1 MLFSKQMPQEPS
13 RDSWVERYENDV
25 YKRFSET
32 AKLGA
37 CRPPSLSGIIQCD
50 RPIERGGRC
59 VLHTP
64 KLTEAERRLLEP
76 FDLTMEQSLEHRF
89 LEALRSERGIADFS
103 SIHFPALQWNQSPLR
118 ELLTRQG
125 SVNFNM
131 AVFHQKADFSGIHF
145 SSRPSFMRTVFRD
158 AVTFTSASFASG
170 AIFSESVFKNPA
182 TFEGCLFE
190 NETVFGGARFLDDA
204 IFKHAKVEGKLRFMG
219 RDENAMFHS
228 ASDFSRL
235 EIGDDAFM
243 IFELVSLAKASF
255 LYSDLTQLDFR
266 TVSWCEASS
275 PWARCGRGRLMLW
288 DEMNLLAEN
297 PSSRDCD
304 AVGEN
309 YRQLVLRYEARRDFE
324 RAEQFH
330 IGEMEVQRKL
340 ESLNNIGVASR
351 IGFVSATG
359 FYRLLSRYG
368 SSYWRAA
375 LVLFCVLTLV
385 AVGFMFT
392 GLRPASAQ
400 SDLRALRYEFV
411 PCLCFP
417 SLGDLTRDF
426 GTSVS
431 HALNILTFQRDRAY
445 EPSSLISQIWQAFS
459 SILLTGQSALVLL
472 AIRRRFRRG

>member
-1 MLFSKQMPQEPS
+1 MPQEPS

-170 AIFSESVFKNPA
+170 RALA
-182 TFEGCLFE
+182 A
-190 NETVFGGARFLDDA
+190 ARARLLDYA
-204 IFKHAKVEGKLRFMG
+204 PPRCRAAR
-219 RDENAMFHS
+219 R
-228 ASDFSRL
+228 
-235 EIGDDAFM
+235 
-243 IFELVSLAKASF
+243 
-255 LYSDLTQLDFR
+255 
-266 TVSWCEASS
+266 S
-275 PWARCGRGRLMLW
+275 PWRAPW
-288 DEMNLLAEN
+288 
-297 PSSRDCD
+297 
-304 AVGEN
+304 
-309 YRQLVLRYEARRDFE
+309 RRPP
-324 RAEQFH
+324 A
-330 IGEMEVQRKL
+330 
-340 ESLNNIGVASR
+340 
-351 IGFVSATG
+351 
-359 FYRLLSRYG
+359 
-368 SSYWRAA
+368 
-375 LVLFCVLTLV
+375 
-385 AVGFMFT
+385 
-392 GLRPASAQ
+392 PASGWFL
-400 SDLRALRYEFV
+400 S
-411 PCLCFP
+411 
-417 SLGDLTRDF
+417 
-426 GTSVS
+426 
-431 HALNILTFQRDRAY
+431 
-445 EPSSLISQIWQAFS
+445 
-459 SILLTGQSALVLL
+459 TGPGS
-472 AIRRRFRRG
+472 